1 MRAHQRKWGLLFAI
15 PGAVFF
21 GAFAVYPFLDAF
33 WVSLV
38 HWNFFGP
45 ATFVG
50 MANYVSEVTDPT
62 FWTALFNTVLFL
74 VATYIPANV
83 IGICLALFLNLNFPL
98 RDLYRTLFYVP
109 AVTSQVV
116 VAVVWLLLYN
126 QQGPLNGFLA
136 DFRIGPIPWLYSNW
150 AMPAVILMTI
160 WASIGYFTILY
171 LAGLQGIPV
180 EVKEAARTD
189 GASPLRAFWRITA
202 PLLRSTVSFCLI
214 MSVVQGMTV
223 FIPELLLTNGGPNND
238 TMVLSLLV
246 YNVGFVYRD
255 MGPASAIAVI
265 IFVLIMG
272 TTVLSLRRVFA
283 AERRYA

>member
-1 MRAHQRKWGLLFAI
+1 VRAHQRKWGLLFAA

-50 MANYVSEVTDPT
+50 LSNYVSDLTDPT
-62 FWTALFNTVLFL
+62 FWTSLYNTVLFL
-74 VATYIPANV
+74 VATYIPANL
-83 IGICLALFLNLNFPL
+83 IGIGLALFLNLRFPL

-126 QQGPLNGFLA
+126 QQGPLNALLA
-136 DFRIGPIPWLYSNW
+136 DVHLGPVPWLFSNW
-150 AMPAVILMTI
+150 AMPAIILMTI

-171 LAGLQGIPV
+171 LAGLQGIPL
-180 EVKEAARTD
+180 EVKEAARSD
-189 GASPLRAFWRITA
+189 GASPLRSLLAITL
-202 PLLRSTVSFCLI
+202 PLLRSTVTFCLI

-246 YNVGFVYRD
+246 YQDGFVYRD

-272 TTVLSLRRVFA
+272 TTVVSLRRVGSA
-283 AERRYA
+283 ARSAA